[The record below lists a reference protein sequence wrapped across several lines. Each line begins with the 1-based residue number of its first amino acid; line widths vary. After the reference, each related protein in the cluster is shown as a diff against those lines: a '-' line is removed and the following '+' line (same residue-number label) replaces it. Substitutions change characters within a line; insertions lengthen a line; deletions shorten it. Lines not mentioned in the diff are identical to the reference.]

1 MEAFRAMISDGD
13 VSVSSA
19 ASMLHTSRSTFQYV
33 KRAPCRRLKTDEIEK
48 RKLIREFAGDNITY
62 GYRRIWAL
70 MRRQGVFISRKR
82 VRRMLKEMSLQRE
95 AHFPRPRLP
104 QTGNLIS
111 DVPDVRW
118 YTDITYIETT
128 DFGNGSFIEI
138 EDSCTRDIRAWD
150 FLISCGATEAFSVVE
165 DAVMNTFPSGRAD
178 GLRLKTDGG
187 SQFTSTTFREGCGLL
202 GIKLE
207 AIRKRKPEDNGMI
220 ESLHG
225 HFKNDHVFIQEPMS
239 FVETKLML
247 AAAIRHYNGKEPH
260 SSLGYMTPSEYRKSF
275 KQAIRNEVV

>member
-1 MEAFRAMISDGD
+1 MIGKGEITAL
-13 VSVSSA
+13 SA

-33 KRAPCRRLKTDEIEK
+33 KRAPCRRLKADEMEK
-48 RKLIREFAGDNITY
+48 RKLIEEFAGDNITY

-70 MRRQGVFISRKR
+70 MRRQGMFISRKR
-82 VRRMLKEMSLQRE
+82 VRRILKEMGLQRE

-104 QTGNLIS
+104 RTGNLIS
-111 DVPDVRW
+111 GVPDVRW

-128 DFGNGSFIEI
+128 DYGNCAFIEI
-138 EDSCTRDIRAWD
+138 EDSCTREIPSWNFRV
-150 FLISCGATEAFSVVE
+150 SCGASEAFSVVE
-165 DAVMNTFPSGRAD
+165 DAVMSTFPSGRAD

-187 SQFTSTTFREGCGLL
+187 SQFTSTTFREVCGLL
-202 GIKLE
+202 GITLE

-225 HFKNDHVFIQEPMS
+225 HFKNDYVFIQEPMS

-247 AAAIRHYNGKEPH
+247 AAAVRHYNEKRPH
-260 SSLGYMTPSEYRKSF
+260 SSLEYMTPGEFRKSVE
-275 KQAIRNEVV
+275 KSADREVIL

>member
-13 VSVSSA
+13 IGVSSA

-48 RKLIREFAGDNITY
+48 KKLIEKLAGENITY

-70 MRRQGVFISRKR
+70 LRRQGIFISRNR
-82 VRRMLKEMSLQRE
+82 VRRIMGEIHLLRE

-111 DVPDVRW
+111 GVPDVRW

-128 DFGNGSFIEI
+128 DFGKGSFIER
-138 EDSCTRDIRAWD
+138 EDSCTRDIRAWN
-150 FLISCGATEAFSVVE
+150 FLVSCGASEAFAAVGN
-165 DAVMNTFPSGRAD
+165 AVMSTFASGRIN
-178 GLRLKTDGG
+178 GLGLKTDGG
-187 SQFTSTTFREGCGLL
+187 SQFTSTTFREGCSLL
-202 GIKLE
+202 GITLE

-225 HFKNDHVFIQEPMS
+225 HFKNDMYS
-239 FVETKLML
+239 
-247 AAAIRHYNGKEPH
+247 
-260 SSLGYMTPSEYRKSF
+260 YRS
-275 KQAIRNEVV
+275 R

>member
-13 VSVSSA
+13 IGVSSA

-48 RKLIREFAGDNITY
+48 RKLIEKLAGENITY

-70 MRRQGVFISRKR
+70 LRRQGIFISRNR
-82 VRRMLKEMSLQRE
+82 VRRIMGEMHLLRE

-118 YTDITYIETT
+118 YTDITCIETT
-128 DFGNGSFIEI
+128 DFGSCSFIEI

-150 FLISCGATEAFSVVE
+150 FLVSCGASEAFVSAPIPPAATSPYLMSVI
-165 DAVMNTFPSGRAD
+165 TGLPSFNAS
-178 GLRLKTDGG
+178 G
-187 SQFTSTTFREGCGLL
+187 STAPIWNVPR
-202 GIKLE
+202 
-207 AIRKRKPEDNGMI
+207 PERPLCSI
-220 ESLHG
+220 
-225 HFKNDHVFIQEPMS
+225 
-239 FVETKLML
+239 
-247 AAAIRHYNGKEPH
+247 
-260 SSLGYMTPSEYRKSF
+260 
-275 KQAIRNEVV
+275 